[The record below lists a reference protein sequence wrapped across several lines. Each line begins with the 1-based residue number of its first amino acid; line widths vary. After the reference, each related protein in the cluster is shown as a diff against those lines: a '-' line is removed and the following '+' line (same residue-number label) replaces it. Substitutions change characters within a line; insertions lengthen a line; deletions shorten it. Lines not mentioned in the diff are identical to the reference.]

1 MKLADSDTYAV
12 GTIWRTSWGYDQTN
26 VEFFEVVKRNA
37 ASVVVRRLAATTGE
51 GPYPK
56 VFPATGPDRFCTD
69 WSLMGNS
76 ECWDRES
83 GPYPNPVY
91 VRDKERGYS
100 EKLCMLP
107 RGSKRWPE
115 RGDYARLVIDNVRTA
130 WPYEGE
136 GAYDTIA
143 AGLPGH

>member
-1 MKLADSDTYAV
+1 MADTSDKYAV

-26 VEFFEVVKRNA
+26 VEFFEVVECKS
-37 ASVVVRRLAATTGE
+37 ASVVVRRLAAATGD

-56 VFPATGPDRFCTD
+56 VFPAEGPDRFCTD
-69 WSLMGNS
+69 WHLMGNS
-76 ECWDRES
+76 DRWNPKTGKSE
-83 GPYPNPVY
+83 PNPVY
-91 VRDKERGYS
+91 ERDRARGYS

-107 RGSKRWPE
+107 RASKRWPE
-115 RGDYARLVIDNVRTA
+115 RAEHPRLVIDNVRTA
-130 WPYEGE
+130 WPYEGH